1 MPNAETLLWLN
12 DRVGQEIHV
21 ALVFTTPDWEHKIFA
36 DFNGAGI
43 LRHLSEG
50 RYAVGEQLQF
60 DTTDLDAPL
69 RKRGDYE
76 LALKLADGVA
86 LLLFDRSRP
95 APKLYEPLWPP
106 PAADRPWRVEEGLD

>member
-12 DRVGQEIHV
+12 DRVGQEIDV

-36 DFNGAGI
+36 DFKGAGTV
-43 LRHLSEG
+43 RHLSEG
-50 RYAVGEQLQF
+50 WYAVGEELRF

-69 RKRGDYE
+69 RIRGESE

-95 APKLYEPLWPP
+95 APALYEPLW
-106 PAADRPWRVEEGLD
+106 

>member
-12 DRVGQEIHV
+12 DRVGLEINV

-36 DFNGAGI
+36 ELKGAGI

-50 RYAVGEQLQF
+50 SYAVGEQLSF

-69 RKRGDYE
+69 RIRGDYE
-76 LALKLADGVA
+76 LALELADGVA
-86 LLLFDRSRP
+86 LLRFERSRP
-95 APKLYEPLWPP
+95 APALYEPL
-106 PAADRPWRVEEGLD
+106 G